1 MLEFDYFALIWPLYR
16 ASLRRVG
23 CEIVFM
29 PLLATDINH
38 GSAFSNDNR
47 PSEPPYGPR
56 YRFFR
61 RAEYDRA
68 RGGRGVGRKNSIGI
82 AKQPIGT
89 HDVTRRGQDLR

>member
-1 MLEFDYFALIWPLYR
+1 MSGTVRTEKALSYLPGGFAIAATDGLLVG
-16 ASLRRVG
+16 VG

-47 PSEPPYGPR
+47 AGEPPYGPR

-68 RGGRGVGRKNSIGI
+68 RGGRGPGYNI
-82 AKQPIGT
+82 
-89 HDVTRRGQDLR
+89 L